1 MKTLIIIAFTISLTI
16 NGLAQK
22 DIEIN
27 PDITPITPMQ
37 EKMLYT
43 KYGNLGMMDTYNGKD
58 YLKDKLEAKI
68 AYRQLVGQWLAQEVN
83 LKFDIQYKER
93 MEWGCSGY
101 IDRCLAENITHPDF
115 QTNFDISIGGTGYD
129 DINNLNTIF
138 FRIGPSDFAGG
149 VNQISV
155 SGYLHVVDA
164 NTLRMEIKGVQHPT
178 GENEEITIRAD
189 YTYEKAPDELLERV
203 PKVLRRKT
211 ITFKRKGSGTGG
223 VGITPD
229 N

>member
-1 MKTLIIIAFTISLTI
+1 MKTLIIIVFTIGMAL
-16 NGLAQK
+16 NGFAQK
-22 DIEIN
+22 PNLNTDA
-27 PDITPITPMQ
+27 TPITPMQ

-43 KYGNLGMMDTYNGKD
+43 KFNNIGTIETYNGKE
-58 YLKDKLEAKI
+58 YIKYKPAAKT
-68 AYRQLVGQWLAQEVN
+68 AYRQLVGQWQAQEISD
-83 LKFDIQYKER
+83 LELTIQFKER
-93 MEWGCSGY
+93 DDYRSYRYG
-101 IDRCLAENITHPDF
+101 DRCFAENITHPSF
-115 QTNFDISIGGTGYD
+115 QTRFHIRIGGSSYD
-129 DINNLNTIF
+129 DINNLKTIF

-164 NTLRMEIKGVQHPT
+164 NTIRMEIKGVRHPS
-178 GENEEITIRAD
+178 GDNEEITIRAD
-189 YTYEKAPDELLERV
+189 YTYEKTPDELLARV